1 MTILSAVPRVATN
14 KRTASHHTSMVD
26 IPRDP
31 SGYRGPQ
38 KEKIDVHS
46 PVYASTCALLCVV
59 GRKMVLIGSK

>member
-1 MTILSAVPRVATN
+1 
-14 KRTASHHTSMVD
+14 MVD

-46 PVYASTCALLCVV
+46 PVYASTCSLLCVV